1 MSGGEEAVEGADDSS
16 RRLAWLE
23 WGEARLGGALGVG
36 DIGLR
41 AGVSSWEVALGDRH
55 SQLHLT
61 LMSRC
66 GPVTPASPS
75 SVDSRSCHSLVA
87 TGHESL
93 WGPEAAAEPGPGC
106 VQEGCRV
113 PAGRPSGGPGRP
125 CWPAHLQP
133 GHRSWR
139 AAPGSSKSE
148 ECTGGC
154 RAKAEKVLTQ
164 VCPTT
169 THLEPSFP
177 LCKSQ
182 LLLCQRYVTNI
193 PNSQW
198 LAIAVTFC
206 LWFRG

>member
-1 MSGGEEAVEGADDSS
+1 MEGADDSS
-16 RRLAWLE
+16 RKLSWLE
-23 WGEARLGGALGVG
+23 RGEARLGGALGVG
-36 DIGLR
+36 EVSSR

-55 SQLHLT
+55 SQLRLA

-75 SVDSRSCHSLVA
+75 SVGSGPCHSLVA

-93 WGPEAAAEPGPGC
+93 WGPEAAAEPGPGR

-133 GHRSWR
+133 SHRARR
-139 AAPGSSKSE
+139 AAPGSSKSG
-148 ECTGGC
+148 ECIRGR

-164 VCPTT
+164 VCPTISL
-169 THLEPSFP
+169 LESSFP
-177 LCKSQ
+177 LCDSQ
-182 LLLCQRYVTNI
+182 LLPC
-193 PNSQW
+193 
-198 LAIAVTFC
+198 
-206 LWFRG
+206 